1 MSDFQDF
8 LTRRCAHVALGEF
21 KAGKFEQAR
30 NLYEEAVS
38 TYAEG
43 FEGAYLLREPGTD
56 QGISVILWD
65 NVEHM
70 NTHQSNVAHSAIL
83 QKMAPLFKQR
93 PDTRFYEVVCQIEP
107 GKEGK
112 EGQEATDQAK
122 ENQALAQQIAM
133 AMHS

>member
-21 KAGKFEQAR
+21 KPGKFEQAR
-30 NLYEEAVS
+30 SLYEEAVS

-56 QGISVILWD
+56 QGISVVLWD
-65 NVEHM
+65 SVEHM
-70 NTHQSNVAHSAIL
+70 DENQTNEAHTAIL
-83 QKMAPLFKQR
+83 KKMAPLFTQR
-93 PDTRFYEVVCQIEP
+93 PDTRFYEVVCAIEP
-107 GKEGK
+107 NKEIDP
-112 EGQEATDQAK
+112 AQA
-122 ENQALAQQIAM
+122 AAQQAMAQKVAM